1 VAGCRRREPPRL
13 FAKQVDFLDGHPAVT
28 PLGTWSEIRGED
40 RPASAVTDLRSAY
53 GELQARL
60 LHDDFFVQSSVM
72 PRRSVVVDIA
82 PYTTDSARQPP
93 EDFTRWSRTA
103 ARHPIADLAEVF
115 VIDRE
120 RPGVTW
126 SRCCRAWFA
135 SPPMSARP
143 DRSGMRV
150 ALRAA
155 TTSLCGRF
163 PAERDAVEEGIG
175 EMSRRVCSTHRGR
188 FPGGV
193 ALRPVGA
200 PPCRRRSRAS

>member
-1 VAGCRRREPPRL
+1 
-13 FAKQVDFLDGHPAVT
+13 
-28 PLGTWSEIRGED
+28 
-40 RPASAVTDLRSAY
+40 
-53 GELQARL
+53 LQARL
-60 LHDDFFVQSSVM
+60 LHDDFFVHSSVM
-72 PRRSVVVDIA
+72 LRRSVVVDIA

-103 ARHPIADLAEVF
+103 ARHWIANLAEVF
-115 VIDRE
+115 LIDRE
-120 RPGVTW
+120 RLGSVTW

-143 DRSGMRV
+143 DRSGIRV

-155 TTSLCGRF
+155 TRSLCERF

-175 EMSRRVCSTHRGR
+175 EMSRRVCSTHRGCL
-188 FPGGV
+188 PGGV

-200 PPCRRRSRAS
+200 PLCWRRSRAS